1 MKEKSITLN
10 DSLKDIINLH
20 ILKAFKKKKSFSNKY
35 SSCEIIRIS
44 NLNWKLTDFKV
55 FESIRFQKLKSQFFF
70 VPNILHTHLEF
81 RHAKKQQKQI
91 QHNQKFHIYI
101 SVEYMYCCSINRP
114 QHQIIYHDSNP
125 TNHSGNPICQH
136 VQYELPTLTMQ
147 GAKKRRAIIF
157 CLFNISGNLGL
168 RLDL

>member
-1 MKEKSITLN
+1 MEADYVMKEKSITLN

-70 VPNILHTHLEF
+70 VPNILHTS
-81 RHAKKQQKQI
+81 RISACKKIAKT
-91 QHNQKFHIYI
+91 
-101 SVEYMYCCSINRP
+101 
-114 QHQIIYHDSNP
+114 DS
-125 TNHSGNPICQH
+125 T
-136 VQYELPTLTMQ
+136 
-147 GAKKRRAIIF
+147 
-157 CLFNISGNLGL
+157 
-168 RLDL
+168 